1 MTKIINLFLQH
12 QVLGTFILSTV
23 WTAVISSLEAPTKDS
38 GPFYVFL
45 FKFLNSL
52 AGNIKRAQSTAI
64 EKSPNFLDAVAKINT
79 PTQEKP

>member
-1 MTKIINLFLQH
+1 MAKFVDLFLQH
-12 QVLGTFILSTV
+12 QVLGTFIASTI

-38 GPFYVFL
+38 GGLYVFF

-64 EKSPNFLDAVAKINT
+64 EKSPNFLDAVEKIATT
-79 PTQEKP
+79 PPNP